1 MRQTLDL
8 HLLGAVASQSNPF
21 PMRLLRRIPL
31 LLERFDWD
39 FSFLGVCR
47 TSPNGIKAIGVF
59 RLVHWWLDV
68 LLAEE
73 ARLSWEG
80 GLWCGV
86 DEEVEAAC
94 GDGVVS
100 SSNEMQELWPLGEV
114 DQKGTR
120 FPCCIVWTPLPVVSW
135 LAPYIGHVGIAR
147 EDGTVMDFAGSNF
160 VSVDDL
166 AYGSAA
172 RYLQLD
178 RRKCCFPANL
188 AAHVC
193 ARSYEH
199 SEAGTAISWDDAL
212 QSGARRF
219 EHKCYNLFTCN
230 SHSFVA
236 SCLNRL
242 AYGGSVGWNV
252 LNLAALV
259 WLRGRWLGKMA
270 VVRSLLPFAAV
281 ACVGVLMAGWSFLI
295 SMAAFSSL
303 LLGWFVLGVYCFKGL
318 VC

>member
-1 MRQTLDL
+1 M
-8 HLLGAVASQSNPF
+8 
-21 PMRLLRRIPL
+21 
-31 LLERFDWD
+31 
-39 FSFLGVCR
+39 
-47 TSPNGIKAIGVF
+47 
-59 RLVHWWLDV
+59 
-68 LLAEE
+68 
-73 ARLSWEG
+73 
-80 GLWCGV
+80 
-86 DEEVEAAC
+86 EVEAAC

-193 ARSYEH
+193 ASSYEH

-295 SMAAFSSL
+295 GMAAFSSL